1 MLNSCKL
8 QNLRKKNHA
17 LVSLLADEDTFLA
30 LVGWIFFA
38 LSMGIPK
45 ALLSSNSTL
54 LVLLDNQSVL
64 VNWILKWVC
73 SVNYFI
79 QVVWPVN
86 EWCAIALACACH
98 TSIYLGM
105 LSSHVQNFI
114 WRVDCMPTLQQV
126 CSVIFLQIIHL
137 QLHVKLSFHS

>member
-30 LVGWIFFA
+30 LVGWILFA

-54 LVLLDNQSVL
+54 LVLLDNRSVL

-98 TSIYLGM
+98 ASIYLGM

-114 WRVDCMPTLQQV
+114 WWVDCMPTLQQV

-137 QLHVKLSFHS
+137 QLHDKLSFHS

>member
-1 MLNSCKL
+1 MQTSESQEKKSCFSFPASRWRYISCPGGLNFFCPINGYLKSLIKF
-8 QNLRKKNHA
+8 KFYF
-17 LVSLLADEDTFLA
+17 VSF
-30 LVGWIFFA
+30 
-38 LSMGIPK
+38 
-45 ALLSSNSTL
+45 
-54 LVLLDNQSVL
+54 LLDNRSVL

-98 TSIYLGM
+98 ASIYLGM